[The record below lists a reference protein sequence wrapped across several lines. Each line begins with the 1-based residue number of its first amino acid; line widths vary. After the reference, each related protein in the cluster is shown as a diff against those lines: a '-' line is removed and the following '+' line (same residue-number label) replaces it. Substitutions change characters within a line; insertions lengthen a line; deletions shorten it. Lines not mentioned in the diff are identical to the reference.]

1 MELPAS
7 LYVSG
12 RGVSGNSDGPAE
24 GAYESTALTIGPW
37 DPGLQH
43 AGPPAALLLREAE
56 AAGGID
62 GGQTVRLAYDIFAPV
77 PVGPIRVSASVVRP
91 GRRIE
96 LVEAVITADG
106 ERPLMRLSAWRM
118 RARTDGVPESESAE
132 HPAAAGWQDSRTE
145 VAAFFNADVAYH
157 RALEWRFAT
166 GSFNSPGPAS
176 AWTRPE
182 CELVAGEPMTPLQHL
197 LVMTDAASGI
207 SAELDWNTNSFAN
220 IDLSLALHR
229 APRGEWLG
237 MDATTVYGGTGAA
250 QCYAVLFDEA
260 GAVGR
265 SSHALFVEPR

>member
-7 LYVSG
+7 LYVPVETG
-12 RGVSGNSDGPAE
+12 
-24 GAYESTALTIGPW
+24 YEATALTIGPW

-56 AAGGID
+56 LAGGIE

-77 PVGPIRVSASVVRP
+77 PVGPVQVSATVVRP

-96 LVEAVITADG
+96 LVEAVLTAGDA
-106 ERPLMRLSAWRM
+106 RPLMRLSAWRM
-118 RARTDGVPESESAE
+118 RTRADGAAE
-132 HPAAAGWQDSRTE
+132 DRPDPHPAAAGWQDSRSET
-145 VAAFFNADVAYH
+145 AAFFSEEIAYH

-182 CELVAGEPMTPLQHL
+182 CELVAGEKMTPLQHL

-207 SAELDWNTNSFAN
+207 SAALDWTTMSFAN
-220 IDLSLALHR
+220 VDLSLALHR
-229 APRGEWLG
+229 APEGEWLG
-237 MDATTVYGGTGAA
+237 MDARTVLGGTGAG
-250 QCYAVLFDEA
+250 QCYAVLFDET
-260 GAVGR
+260 GAIGR
-265 SSHALFVEPR
+265 STHALFVEPR